1 MASQPIVGISFP
13 FRKEDGEFPKTDINA
28 DVVKSNVLSIFAIEL
43 GERVM
48 RPEVGANIRGLIFES
63 FGPLLEARLK
73 RAIRTA
79 IANNEPRARVLS
91 IDITQED
98 TVVNVDI
105 LYSALGFQDTVSIAL
120 PST

>member
-91 IDITQED
+91 IGITQED